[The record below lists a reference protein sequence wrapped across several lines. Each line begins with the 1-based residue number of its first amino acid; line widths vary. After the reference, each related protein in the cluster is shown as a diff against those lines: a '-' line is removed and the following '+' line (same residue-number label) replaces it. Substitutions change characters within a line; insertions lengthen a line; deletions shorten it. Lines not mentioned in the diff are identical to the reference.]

1 MSFSI
6 NENVI
11 DDVSVFASVVSKLY
25 KNNLITQEMY
35 KHICKK
41 IVNLIHSSDQVELDM
56 LYNDLKDDYN
66 KYSWW
71 SLHKLFN
78 TKKVSSKK
86 KRITKISGKFRRSP
100 LSVMSY

>member
-6 NENVI
+6 NENII
-11 DDVSVFASVVSKLY
+11 DDVSVFASIVSKLY

-66 KYSWW
+66 NYAWW

-100 LSVMSY
+100 LSVVSY